1 MDLITS
7 ILSIF
12 ANPWTIISLV
22 FWGIVLLA
30 AYVLRKR
37 KDAAYIFFP
46 LLAMFK
52 TKRLNNFIRNISRK
66 APRFWR
72 AFWTIGI
79 FVSFCFTIIAFWYFF
94 SNLISLII
102 APQIQNAIVPIIP
115 GVTISLPVFAYL
127 LLPLLFIMT
136 THEFAHGISASIDD
150 VEVVSTGVLGV
161 GVFFLIGFGAF
172 VEVDERKLRSSRYK
186 RNTRLRISAAGTYVN
201 AITAG
206 IAFIILLAFPYI
218 NAPYYRYSVQI
229 AQMQTQAQGGFNYG
243 NLTAGDVLV
252 GIKEGSGDYIYLD
265 YGAYVYINYNSG
277 ITLNDVLTNKSGISC
292 AIGDVLTIYTYNPNS
307 DIEQEKN
314 VTLGPKY
321 NIGIEF
327 EKHNDSAIII
337 TNILSLEEGGNNYDK
352 GLTESLV
359 ITKVNGTAI
368 NYTSGN
374 TLEKFLTNYNLDEL
388 NLTAVDSSVYS
399 LDVEVSGVFIGLQYG
414 SFYWMHVSSI
424 GKLFGPGWADF
435 IYREFL
441 WLFTIAFSI
450 VLFNMLPLPIFDGD
464 RVLKELINWGIGEG
478 SYRSKKKKKDKLYF
492 EKGAEKY
499 GLSEYRVEKID
510 SVKIVISEDRMRGER
525 EEITLS
531 EDNYELIDD
540 IGDEFKDTILLKLPE
555 QSSIKKNSIVEV
567 TYEHYYDEKM
577 TLKKFIL
584 NTIRVV
590 TVTLVAL
597 NFIISIA
604 KFGSYFFWL

>member
-1 MDLITS
+1 MDLITT
-7 ILSIF
+7 ILSLF
-12 ANPWTIISLV
+12 ANPWTIISLI
-22 FWGIVLLA
+22 FWTIVLLA
-30 AYVLRKR
+30 AYLLRKK

-52 TKRLNNFIRNISRK
+52 TKRLNNFIKNISRK

-72 AFWTIGI
+72 VFWTIGI

-94 SNLISLII
+94 SNLISLLI
-102 APQIQNAIVPIIP
+102 APQIQNAIVPLIP

-136 THEFAHGISASIDD
+136 THELAHGISASVDD
-150 VEVVSTGVLGV
+150 VEVVSTGVMGV

-252 GIKEGSGDYIYLD
+252 GIKEGSGDYVYLD

-277 ITLNDVLTNKSGISC
+277 FTLSDVLTNQSSISC
-292 AIGDVLTIYTYNPNS
+292 AVGDVLTIYTYNPNS

-314 VTLGPKY
+314 ITLGPKY

-327 EKHNDSAIII
+327 EKHNDTAIII
-337 TNILSLEEGGNNYDK
+337 TNILSLEEGGNNYNK
-352 GLTESLV
+352 SLTENLI
-359 ITKVNGTAI
+359 ITEVNGTII

-374 TLEKFLTNYNLDEL
+374 TLENFLTNYNLNEL
-388 NLTAVDSSVYS
+388 NLTAADSTVYS
-399 LDVEVSGVFIGLQYG
+399 LDIDVSGVFIGLQYG
-414 SFYWMHVSSI
+414 SFYWMYVNSI
-424 GKLFGPGWADF
+424 GKLFGPGWVDF

-450 VLFNMLPLPIFDGD
+450 VLFNMLPLPVFDGD
-464 RVLKELINWGIGEG
+464 RVVKELINWGVGEG
-478 SYRSKKKKKDKLYF
+478 SFRVKKKKKDRLYF
-492 EKGAEKY
+492 DEDAKKY
-499 GLSEYRVEKID
+499 GLSEYRVEYID
-510 SVKIVISEDRMRGER
+510 SVKIIVNEDRITR
-525 EEITLS
+525 EKDEITLS
-531 EDNYELIDD
+531 EESYELIDD
-540 IGDEFKDTILLKLPE
+540 IGDGFKDTMLLKIPD
-555 QSSIKKNSIVEV
+555 QSSIKKNSTIEV
-567 TYEHYYDEKM
+567 TYECFYDEKM
-577 TLKKFIL
+577 KLKKFIL

-590 TVTLVAL
+590 TLTLVAF

>member
-1 MDLITS
+1 MDLITT
-7 ILSIF
+7 ILSLF
-12 ANPWTIISLV
+12 ANPWTIISLI
-22 FWGIVLLA
+22 FWTIVLLA
-30 AYVLRKR
+30 AYLLRKK

-52 TKRLNNFIRNISRK
+52 TKRLNNFIKNISRK

-72 AFWTIGI
+72 VFWTIGI

-94 SNLISLII
+94 SNLISLLI
-102 APQIQNAIVPIIP
+102 APQIQNAIVPLIP

-136 THEFAHGISASIDD
+136 THELAHGISASVDD
-150 VEVVSTGVLGV
+150 VEVVSTGVMGV

-172 VEVDERKLRSSRYK
+172 VEVDERKLRSSKYK

-252 GIKEGSGDYIYLD
+252 GIKEGSGDYVYLD

-277 ITLNDVLTNKSGISC
+277 FTLSDVLTNQSSISC
-292 AIGDVLTIYTYNPNS
+292 AVGDVLTIYTYNPNS

-314 VTLGPKY
+314 ITLGPKY

-327 EKHNDSAIII
+327 EKHNDTAIII
-337 TNILSLEEGGNNYDK
+337 TNILSLEEGGNNYNK
-352 GLTESLV
+352 SLTENLI
-359 ITKVNGTAI
+359 ITEVNGTII

-374 TLEKFLTNYNLDEL
+374 TLENFLTNYNLNEL
-388 NLTAVDSSVYS
+388 NLTAADSTVYS
-399 LDVEVSGVFIGLQYG
+399 LDIDVSGVFIGLQYG
-414 SFYWMHVSSI
+414 SFYWMYVNSI
-424 GKLFGPGWADF
+424 GKLFGPGWVDF

-450 VLFNMLPLPIFDGD
+450 VLFNMLPLPVFDGD
-464 RVLKELINWGIGEG
+464 RVVKELINWGVGEG
-478 SYRSKKKKKDKLYF
+478 SYRVKKKKKDRLYF
-492 EKGAEKY
+492 DEDAKKY
-499 GLSEYRVEKID
+499 GLSEYRVEYID
-510 SVKIVISEDRMRGER
+510 SVKIIVNEDRITR
-525 EEITLS
+525 EKDEITLS
-531 EDNYELIDD
+531 EESYELIDD
-540 IGDEFKDTILLKLPE
+540 IGDGFKDTMLLKIPD
-555 QSSIKKNSIVEV
+555 QSSIKKNSTIEV
-567 TYEHYYDEKM
+567 TYECFYDEKM
-577 TLKKFIL
+577 KLKKFIL

-590 TVTLVAL
+590 TLTLVAF